1 MFYWQT
7 HRGAY
12 PKEGKVAGKI
22 GGIGF
27 GKKSFRMNEHVP
39 YWYRK
44 PKTDNLRM
52 SVSEE
57 LTTISNREISAVCQ
71 KMKGLNYDSL
81 RIKEQIRKAGLH
93 SILFDN
99 IGNKADNQILG
110 VILDTYNHFIR
121 KNSKNRRYITFSS
134 GLKNLKNKHSSQ
146 NESFDTEIYD
156 GDRGNSLCFK
166 LKKRYNLCFAAL
178 LVFALCFFV
187 SCGNGSGSSNNG
199 NGSGDSVSNFGKL
212 GSECYPNKTC
222 DEGLICDKEKNLCIE
237 DSENPTDGSDTSSEQ
252 TNDDADTMSEQNDDD
267 PTPTTDSDQE
277 LIDDSDNLDN
287 PQEIV
292 SEDVVPESEADKI
305 QEKNRE
311 LCLAMADSEYIKGTP
326 VYTEG
331 ARIPAGNGKVEIT
344 DKCQVTFSAHI
355 YAENIVSHF
364 FDLAKLNLD
373 TPHKITNIT
382 KYNTDDDDHAVVAD
396 IKIKNMVF
404 KTIYRLS
411 YFCLGKRPAEPLPY
425 FVVTYFVGPPNPTCQ
440 LTTEP
445 PENLYQTRNNKII
458 RDVDTDEEVKEIQA
472 KNEAF
477 CNKMPNSVYSPR
489 TKTQYGVTTVIDIC
503 ETTVNDKLW
512 TENVIPFLFNK
523 GGLDWTQTQYR
534 MTVIEKNV
542 SENSMYMEVAINGNM
557 FLLINIPNADLCV
570 LSCPEC
576 DSVKIEPSAFNND
589 NCIKNM
595 PQNTNEPEEEPS
607 ASLYHRAKKQKL
619 NMAQSMLWTRDAD

>member
-39 YWYRK
+39 YCYRK

-81 RIKEQIRKAGLH
+81 RIKGQIRKAGLH

-134 GLKNLKNKHSSQ
+134 GLKNLKNKRSSQ

-156 GDRGNSLCFK
+156 GDRGNFSVFSFK
-166 LKKRYNLCFAAL
+166 KKYNLCFAAL

-267 PTPTTDSDQE
+267 KTPTTDSDQE

-344 DKCQVTFSAHI
+344 DKCQVTVGFMALYGM
-355 YAENIVSHF
+355 YAESIISNL
-364 FDLAKLNLD
+364 FDMAKLNLD
-373 TPHKITNIT
+373 TPHKITNIA
-382 KYNTDDDDHAVVAD
+382 KYMEGNDRAVVID
-396 IKIKNMVF
+396 VKIKNMAF
-404 KTIYRLS
+404 KTINQNVPECLNEHSS
-411 YFCLGKRPAEPLPY
+411 YKI
-425 FVVTYFVGPPNPTCQ
+425 TYFVGPPPICDNQNSPS
-440 LTTEP
+440 
-445 PENLYQTRNNKII
+445 ENLYQIRNSKTTTRN
-458 RDVDTDEEVKEIQA
+458 VDTDEEVKEIQA

-489 TKTQYGVTTVIDIC
+489 TTTQYDTTTVIDIC
-503 ETTVNDKLW
+503 ETTVHDKLW

-523 GGLDWTQTQYR
+523 GGLDWTQTQYK
-534 MTVIEKNV
+534 MTLIEKNV
-542 SENSMYMEVAINGNM
+542 SENSMYMQVVINGNM
-557 FLLINIPNADLCV
+557 SLLVNLSNSDICV
-570 LSCPEC
+570 YSCPEC